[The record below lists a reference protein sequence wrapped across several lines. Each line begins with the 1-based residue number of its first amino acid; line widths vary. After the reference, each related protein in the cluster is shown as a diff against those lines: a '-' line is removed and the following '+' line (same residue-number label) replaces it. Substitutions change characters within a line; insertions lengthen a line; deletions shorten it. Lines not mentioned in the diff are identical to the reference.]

1 MISVKKCVIG
11 AALASVLIF
20 SSTGLSSTM
29 HMPTPL
35 MPGGASAGDDQS
47 HSCPM
52 SPLEHISW
60 WNTIF
65 SGIPHAATT
74 GMILFLAFFVGTVI
88 AIVAVCGV
96 DIRVGLLKRQRFRSD
111 LAPPL
116 SFAFSNGI
124 LHSKLFSTL

>member
-1 MISVKKCVIG
+1 MNSVKKITL
-11 AALASVLIF
+11 ATALTSVLML
-20 SSTGLSSTM
+20 STAGLSSTM

-35 MPGGASAGDDQS
+35 MSQSGYHGDDQG

-60 WNTIF
+60 WNAIF
-65 SGIPHAATT
+65 SGIPCAATT
-74 GMILFLAFFVGTVI
+74 HMIFFLVIFAGTFI
-88 AIVAVCGV
+88 MIVFTGDVN
-96 DIRVGLLKRQRFRSD
+96 IRVGLLKRQRFRSD

-124 LHSKLFSTL
+124 LHPKLFSTL